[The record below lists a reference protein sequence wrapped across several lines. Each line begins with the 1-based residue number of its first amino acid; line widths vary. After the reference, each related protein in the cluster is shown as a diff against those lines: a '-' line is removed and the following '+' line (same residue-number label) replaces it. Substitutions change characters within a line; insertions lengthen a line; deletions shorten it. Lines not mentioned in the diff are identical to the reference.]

1 MIPVLQKIL
10 IISLVILQMATP
22 LVHAHSGDD
31 YSGSFIHLPGLES
44 LSVGTDHPQFSSI
57 HCHFSHDQG
66 IVSIGSAIQHP
77 VQDAIDN
84 SSTIILTQPDFP
96 PSLILL
102 NYVVNFSPH
111 PEQPTSTPPISQHG
125 PRAPPAF
132 V

>member
-22 LVHAHSGDD
+22 LVHAHSGAD
-31 YSGSFIHLPGLES
+31 YSGPFIHIPGLES
-44 LSVGTDHPQFSSI
+44 LAVGTGDPQFSSFN
-57 HCHFSHDQG
+57 CHFSHDQG
-66 IVSIGSAIQHP
+66 IISIGPAIQHS
-77 VQDAIDN
+77 VLDATDDC
-84 SSTIILTQPDFP
+84 STIILTQPVLP

-111 PEQPTSTPPISQHG
+111 TDRLTSTPLISQHG